1 MGSLTNRESIRRTI
15 EKENTIKKPKARSL
29 GIIFTGEY
37 EGLDEHVVEAEV
49 RNHFD
54 IDSIKEIVTV
64 GKREKTHKYANR
76 FAKKIDVSV
85 TATPLENYTWDDID
99 LPIKRNSNII
109 YDSDSVIIFHGE
121 KEHNTVA
128 WYALSGAKRVIG
140 DNGEVIFIN
149 SAPSPVLSGFEKEV
163 FDVVQI
169 LDTNF
174 IWDDTALMEKW
185 YFELE
190 KSKLTS
196 FAKYAQLGD
205 KMDFKD
211 ALLKITELSVEGQSY
226 GFYDGISLVCDS
238 IINFLVEIIDKAFNE
253 NDEPLSL
260 NEIDSYIKKNINP
273 NYKSWGNEEEEDV
286 CFILIRNSWYQLE
299 YLMDYI
305 EYDCSSK
312 DESEELCAALCF
324 CKWILI
330 MNSRC
335 IEMKEIAERYKSVK
349 DFASTIK

>member
-1 MGSLTNRESIRRTI
+1 MGTLTNRESIRRTI
-15 EKENTIKKPKARSL
+15 EKENAIKKPKARNL

-37 EGLDEHVVEAEV
+37 EGLDEHLVEAEV

-64 GKREKTHKYANR
+64 GKREKAFKYANR
-76 FAKKIDVSV
+76 FAKKIEVPV

-140 DNGEVIFIN
+140 RDGEVVFIN
-149 SAPSPVLSGFEKEV
+149 SVPNPVLSGFEKEV

-174 IWDDTALMEKW
+174 IWEEAALMEKH
-185 YFELE
+185 YFELR

-196 FAKYAQLGD
+196 FAKYAQLGE

-226 GFYDGISLVCDS
+226 GFYDGISFVCDG
-238 IINFLVEIIDKAFNE
+238 IINYLVEFIDEAFNE
-253 NDEPLSL
+253 NDEPLSID
-260 NEIDSYIKKNINP
+260 EIDDFIRRNINP
-273 NYKSWGNEEEEDV
+273 NYKSWGDEDEEDV
-286 CFILIRNSWYQLE
+286 CFILMRNKWYQLE

-305 EYDCSSK
+305 KHDYSHR
-312 DESEELCAALCF
+312 DENEELCAALCF
-324 CKWILI
+324 CKWVLI

-335 IEMKEIAERYKSVK
+335 IEMKEIAQKYKSIE